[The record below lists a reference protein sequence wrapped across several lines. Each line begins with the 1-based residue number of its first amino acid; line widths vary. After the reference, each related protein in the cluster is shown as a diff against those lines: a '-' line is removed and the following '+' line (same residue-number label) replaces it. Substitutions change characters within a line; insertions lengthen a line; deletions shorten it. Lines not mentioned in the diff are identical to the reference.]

1 MLRTFNFTPTFPVK
15 QNQNTEISRIL
26 SAAVISEPFCQL
38 LLNSPTHAIESGF
51 HDEYFNVNAQEL
63 AKIEAI
69 HASNLVDFAT
79 KITNF

>member
-15 QNQNTEISRIL
+15 QTKSTELSRIL

>member
-1 MLRTFNFTPTFPVK
+1 MLRTFNFTPTFPVRK
-15 QNQNTEISRIL
+15 TKNTEISRIL
-26 SAAVISEPFCQL
+26 SAAVINEPFCQL
-38 LLNSPTHAIESGF
+38 LLDSPIHAIESGF

-79 KITNF
+79 KISNF